1 MTQAQLEQMRDV
13 DIMTV
18 DPQTLVERKT
28 VHVNEKLPR
37 EQRVRQYARDI
48 KNPYC
53 YLDDGVVVKVSFSDV
68 KDTLEDRLLA
78 YVRSC

>member
-1 MTQAQLEQMRDV
+1 
-13 DIMTV
+13 MTV
-18 DPQTLVERKT
+18 DSQTLVDRKT
-28 VHVNEKLPR
+28 VHVDEKLPR

>member
-18 DPQTLVERKT
+18 DPQTLVDRKT

>member
-1 MTQAQLEQMRDV
+1 MTQAQLERMRDV

-18 DPQTLVERKT
+18 DPQTLVDRKT

>member
-28 VHVNEKLPR
+28 VHVNERSP
-37 EQRVRQYARDI
+37 ECV
-48 KNPYC
+48 
-53 YLDDGVVVKVSFSDV
+53 
-68 KDTLEDRLLA
+68 DTP
-78 YVRSC
+78 

>member
-1 MTQAQLEQMRDV
+1 MTQAQLEQMRGV
-13 DIMTV
+13 DILTV

-28 VHVNEKLPR
+28 VHVNEKLPK

>member
-1 MTQAQLEQMRDV
+1 MTQAQLEQTRDV
-13 DIMTV
+13 DILTV
-18 DPQTLVERKT
+18 DPQTLVDRKT

>member
-13 DIMTV
+13 DILTV
-18 DPQTLVERKT
+18 DPQTLVDRKT
-28 VHVNEKLPR
+28 VHGNEKLPR

>member
-1 MTQAQLEQMRDV
+1 
-13 DIMTV
+13 MTV
-18 DPQTLVERKT
+18 DPQTLVDRKT

>member
-1 MTQAQLEQMRDV
+1 
-13 DIMTV
+13 MTV

>member
-13 DIMTV
+13 DILTV
-18 DPQTLVERKT
+18 DPQTLVDRKT

>member
-1 MTQAQLEQMRDV
+1 MTQAQLERMRDV

-18 DPQTLVERKT
+18 DPQTLVDRKT
-28 VHVNEKLPR
+28 VHVDEKLPR

>member
-1 MTQAQLEQMRDV
+1 
-13 DIMTV
+13 MTV
-18 DPQTLVERKT
+18 DPQTLVDRKT
-28 VHVNEKLPR
+28 VHVDEKLPR